1 MPFVSEKDNK
11 GFDRVYGTPV
21 TPYEDPLN
29 PTFGEVVSSGFGSVV
44 DEDLTISR
52 FLNQQFR
59 NERLKRTEDLIRQGA
74 INRERYQD
82 QSGLFDFNR
91 LHRDLRGTDYD
102 GLIDADYQVRE
113 KRNEMLKKRRE
124 GRDAI
129 LAEGSGLAQF
139 IGMGG
144 AYMFAEPVSLLTLP
158 IGTVTAAHKGLT
170 VTATALN
177 TAKNT
182 AALNAASELAIQP
195 FVYAH
200 KEDIE
205 SPYSYLDSIAAVT
218 FAATGGA
225 ALGGVAGGIAG
236 YFRSVKDRAS
246 LAKLGVER
254 NAKGEININTLPLD
268 KGKESKELALR
279 IMEAEEQ
286 SPTGRISD
294 KEAMEVIQDY
304 YNPIADLP
312 DNLQKAM
319 LWAQEQGESF
329 TTSGLQKHLRIGYN
343 PTRQVIDDLKGMGL
357 LAEDDAANVFVT
369 KAGRAAEPDMAAR
382 ALDDVADYVD
392 DANSK
397 KPKSPARLIDDQN
410 SEVIQYK
417 KSYEIARDDA
427 KTALVAE
434 RDKLE
439 KSAKWKNIIGGKK
452 GFGGLNKKAWAAEGI
467 DPATWKGTTKK
478 VKSKKD
484 PSKLVDRAVPPSD
497 FPPGFWRAGD
507 EGLTPDGLME
517 MLRDRQDLG
526 FVYER
531 FDDVTGVGANEAM
544 QLVESIVENPNRY
557 VDDIVQN
564 QIDDIDM
571 RIDELDRL
579 SDDELKAFFSKNSE
593 EVMREDIELIKE
605 YEEGRRSAMEPAI
618 KSEDF
623 LPPEYSGSPAA
634 TLSARER
641 ELLENAGYADDL
653 DEAMAQYQALAED
666 KRIYTVDGEEVDFD
680 QIIKGLDEQLEESS
694 ALRRCVYG
702 E

>member
-1 MPFVSEKDNK
+1 MPFVSEKNRRAFNRKYDAPIPK
-11 GFDRVYGTPV
+11 YGEALSPS
-21 TPYEDPLN
+21 
-29 PTFGEVVSSGFGSVV
+29 FGEVVGAGFGSVV
-44 DEDLTISR
+44 DENLSIS
-52 FLNQQFR
+52 FLF
-59 NERLKRTEDLIRQGA
+59 
-74 INRERYQD
+74 NRELYVQRAQRAESLISQGVIDRKKYQD
-82 QSGLFDFNR
+82 QGGSFDYNK
-91 LHRDLRGTDYD
+91 LYRDLRGTDHD
-102 GLIDADYQVRE
+102 DFILPDNQLSA
-113 KRNEMLKKRRE
+113 KRNELLKNRRE

-144 AYMFAEPVSLLTLP
+144 AYLIEPFNAATLP
-158 IGTVTAAHKGLT
+158 IGTIAAAHKGLT
-170 VTATALN
+170 ATATALN
-177 TAKNT
+177 AAKNT
-182 AALNAASELAIQP
+182 AAVSAASELGIQP
-195 FVYAH
+195 LVYAH

-218 FAATGGA
+218 LAATGGA
-225 ALGGVAGGIAG
+225 ALGSVAGGIAG

-254 NAKGEININTLPLD
+254 NAEGEININTLPLD
-268 KGKESKELALR
+268 KGKESKVLALR

-417 KSYEIARDDA
+417 KPYEIARDDA
-427 KTALVAE
+427 KAALVAE
-434 RDKLE
+434 REKLE

-452 GFGGLNKKAWAAEGI
+452 GFGGLNKKAWTAEGI
-467 DPATWKGTTKK
+467 DPAAWKGTTKK

-557 VDDIVQN
+557 VDDVVQN

-593 EVMREDIELIKE
+593 EVVREDIELIKE
-605 YEEGRRSAMEPAI
+605 YEEGRRSVMEPAI
-618 KSEDF
+618 RSEEF

-666 KRIYTVDGEEVDFD
+666 KRIYTVDGEEVNFD